1 MPAQSPDRPPPMATA
16 MRWVSEITTG
26 GLMLALPSLAGWW
39 LDGWLHSA
47 PWCLIVGG
55 LLGLVTS
62 FLHILRVTGAMNA
75 EIKKR
80 K

>member
-1 MPAQSPDRPPPMATA
+1 MPTQSPDRQPPMAVA

-39 LDGWLHSA
+39 LDGWLGIA

-55 LLGLVTS
+55 LLGLASS
-62 FLHILRVTGAMNA
+62 FLHILRITGAMNT
-75 EIKKR
+75 ETKHK
-80 K
+80 

>member
-1 MPAQSPDRPPPMATA
+1 MSSQLPDRRPPMATA
-16 MRWVSEITTG
+16 MRWVSEITNG

-39 LDGWLHSA
+39 LDGQLKTG

-55 LLGLVTS
+55 FLGLILS
-62 FLHILRVTGAMNA
+62 FLHILRITGAL
-75 EIKKR
+75 KSDSKL